1 MKLNKYVINQVIS
14 ILPEISKLTKINTSR
29 NNICKY
35 LLSHYNIQI
44 SETQLNNLIHKF
56 NTSTLKLKYKSL
68 KLFIPSTNEI
78 LYNNILKYSLDDYF
92 KNSFSITLSRID
104 VNNPIDEKNIYT
116 INDPVHRIYAKW
128 ISRLYNISNIDLLS
142 NTELSSDQIIE
153 INQIPLA
160 IDDVYDKIVNLLNN
174 KIMMTI
180 FNGDINNGTEKA
192 IWSSWWR
199 KDT

>member
-192 IWSSWWR
+192 I
-199 KDT
+199 